1 MNFTFTTAPEGSIFD
16 THAHYDDERFDDI
29 RYDLLSSLQNA
40 GVGAIINCA
49 VDTESSEK
57 IIKIAEDFNFCYSAV
72 GYHPENLPENYQ
84 LDFISLQKFIEHKS
98 VVAIGEI
105 GLDYYWH
112 QDNKD
117 YQKQCFIE
125 QIKFANKNNLPVIVH
140 DREAHADTLCIL
152 EDLKPRGVL
161 HCFSGSVE
169 MAQSILKL
177 GMYIGIGGVVT
188 FKNSK
193 KLVEVVKSIPLNK
206 ILLETDAPYMSPE
219 PFRGKTNNSAYIL
232 FVAKK
237 IAEIKGITETE
248 VLEQT
253 KINAKNLFGI

>member
-1 MNFTFTTAPEGSIFD
+1 MDFTFTTAPKGSIFD

-29 RYDLLSSLQNA
+29 RYDLLPSLQNA

-49 VDTESSEK
+49 VDTESAEK
-57 IIKIAEDFNFCYSAV
+57 IIKIAEDFDFCYSAI
-72 GYHPENLPENYQ
+72 GYHPENLPENKQ
-84 LDFISLQKFIEHKS
+84 LDFLKLEQLIKHKS
-98 VVAIGEI
+98 VVAVGEI
-105 GLDYYWH
+105 GLDYYWR
-112 QDNKD
+112 QDNKEH
-117 YQKQCFIE
+117 QKECFIKQTE
-125 QIKFANKNNLPVIVH
+125 FANKNNLPVIVH

-169 MAQSILKL
+169 MAQSIIKL

-193 KLVEVVKSIPLNK
+193 KLVEVVKSIPLNR

-232 FVAKK
+232 FIAKK
-237 IAEIKGITETE
+237 IAEIKGITKAE

-253 KINAKNLFGI
+253 KINAKNLFGT

>member
-1 MNFTFTTAPEGSIFD
+1 MDFNFATAPQGSIFD
-16 THAHYDDERFDDI
+16 THAHYDDERFDSD
-29 RYDLLSSLQNA
+29 RYELLASLKNS
-40 GVGAIINCA
+40 GVGGVINCA
-49 VDTESSEK
+49 VDIESSK
-57 IIKIAEDFNFCYSAV
+57 NVIKIAEDFDFCYSAV
-72 GYHPENLPENYQ
+72 GYHPENLPDSKS
-84 LDFISLQKFIEHKS
+84 LDFEKLCELIKHKS

-117 YQKQCFIE
+117 YQKQSFLLQTE
-125 QIKFANKNNLPVIVH
+125 FAIKNNLPVIVH
-140 DREAHADTLCIL
+140 DREAHADTLSIL
-152 EDLKPRGVL
+152 QAKKPRGVL

-169 MAQSILKL
+169 MAESILKL
-177 GMYIGIGGVVT
+177 GMYIGVGGVVT

-193 KLVEVVKSIPLNK
+193 KLAEVVKSLPLNR
-206 ILLETDAPYMSPE
+206 ILLETDAPYMAPE

-237 IAEIKGITETE
+237 IAEIKGVTETE

-253 KINAKNLFGI
+253 YLNAKNLFGV